1 MKFENYLDQFSENHL
16 KQKLD
21 LMDGQTKVQKDRK
34 IAKISNNQIRIHKCK
49 CIYVYWYTYL
59 TFVDSNKDIFHN
71 VSKREANFSVLHTSL
86 KWEMVFKH
94 IIDKYIYVSIHTFPS
109 CFNLSQHTKPQQE
122 SKSSL
127 KVIDVHVW
135 RNSSLFL
142 TSNAQSYQIH

>member
-94 IIDKYIYVSIHTFPS
+94 IYMCRYT
-109 CFNLSQHTKPQQE
+109 LSLVVLICLNTQSPNRNQ
-122 SKSSL
+122 KSSL

-135 RNSSLFL
+135 CNSSLFL
-142 TSNAQSYQIH
+142 ASNARSYQIH

>member
-59 TFVDSNKDIFHN
+59 TFVDSYKDIFHN

-86 KWEMVFKH
+86 K
-94 IIDKYIYVSIHTFPS
+94 
-109 CFNLSQHTKPQQE
+109 
-122 SKSSL
+122 
-127 KVIDVHVW
+127 
-135 RNSSLFL
+135 
-142 TSNAQSYQIH
+142 

>member
-122 SKSSL
+122 SKKLSKS
-127 KVIDVHVW
+127 HW
-135 RNSSLFL
+135 CTCMMQFFL
-142 TSNAQSYQIH
+142 VPCQ

>member
-1 MKFENYLDQFSENHL
+1 MLSSICIFVWSLKIILTSSFENHL

-49 CIYVYWYTYL
+49 CIYVYWYMYL

-94 IIDKYIYVSIHTFPS
+94 IIDKYIYVSIHT
-109 CFNLSQHTKPQQE
+109 KPQQE

-135 RNSSLFL
+135 CNSSLFL
-142 TSNAQSYQIH
+142 ASNARSYQIH